1 MPLQLVLRDEQSLSL
16 PLVSFSL
23 FSGVIKVF
31 DGTTILILKV
41 IMFQMEIATDL
52 VLASNFLLVGFF
64 LFLRPKISSGWICSP
79 SVFLCSSWPV
89 REKPHSVG
97 KHQASLD
104 LTVLKSQAEI
114 SHGVYTLS
122 PQAFQP
128 FNISISSLPYTLS
141 TSPTLTKASYPAYD
155 TRGSCL
161 CSLGFLFPPIYPQLQ
176 TREVEKDILIYLL
189 RLTRVYTSLGPEC
202 LFETQYFI
210 NENTEV

>member
-1 MPLQLVLRDEQSLSL
+1 MPLQLVLRDEQSLFL

-64 LFLRPKISSGWICSP
+64 LFLRPKISFGWICSP

-128 FNISISSLPYTLS
+128 FNISISSLPYTFS
-141 TSPTLTKASYPAYD
+141 TSPTLTKASYSAHDAWRKGELP
-155 TRGSCL
+155 
-161 CSLGFLFPPIYPQLQ
+161 LFSWY
-176 TREVEKDILIYLL
+176 LISSNLSSAPNSGG
-189 RLTRVYTSLGPEC
+189 RKRHLTLSAETYKGLYFSGTWVPFWYTV
-202 LFETQYFI
+202 FYQ
-210 NENTEV
+210 